1 MTLGKAHGEKPECAR
16 PAVRAAVVKA
26 ESVTQISADEKRYA
40 SDWTEPELPLE
51 ELGEMVRNSNIL
63 PQCIRAY
70 KNNIAGYG
78 IGIKYIEDDQE
89 ETEESKEEWGR
100 LQNIVNLLSIE
111 QDTKQVFEDI
121 IEAREKYGI
130 AYCEAIRD
138 LEGNVVQLDFIKDTP
153 SVRKTKPLLP
163 YQDMEYFYHGRAV
176 RRKKKFRKYKQEIGG
191 SVVYF
196 KEFGDPRVM
205 DLRDGAYK
213 DGIERQ
219 YQANEII
226 DFPVGVE
233 NYGEVRWIGQIL
245 GSDGSCRAEHLNN
258 NYFVNGRHVPLL
270 IAIKGGTLTEESYA
284 KLQEYMDG
292 IRGAA
297 GQHSFLIL
305 ETESIESNFDVKQPE
320 IELKDLAGVLQKDE
334 LFQEYIE
341 NNRKRVQSAFN
352 LPDLYVGY
360 TKDFNRA
367 TAQTAMEV
375 TEKQVFQPE
384 RASLA
389 WAVNHR
395 LLNGYRLKYCEVEF
409 KAPEITNPDDLY
421 KILTVAEKAGG
432 LPPNKAKQVAYQA
445 LGESSDDY
453 PGEWGEVPIA
463 MSAQSAGQAA
473 GQGTPPMAAKE
484 AAGGNQEEWQQAGRQ
499 LDGQIEKAEQSGE
512 PGEVLAVMKEVR
524 RLLHD
529 IKKQG
534 DCDGKSYLK
543 S

>member
-1 MTLGKAHGEKPECAR
+1 MTLGKAYMGGKTGCTR
-16 PAVRAAVVKA
+16 PAIRASVVKA
-26 ESVTQISADEKRYA
+26 ECTTQISADEKRYA

-89 ETEESKEEWGR
+89 ETEEAKAEWGR
-100 LQNIVNLLSIE
+100 LQDIVNLLSIE
-111 QDTKQVFEDI
+111 QDTKQVFEDV
-121 IEAREKYGI
+121 IETREKYGV
-130 AYCEAIRD
+130 AFCEVIRD
-138 LEGNVVQLDFIKDTP
+138 LQGNVVQLDFIKDTA
-153 SVRKTKPLLP
+153 SMRKSKPLLP
-163 YQDMEYFYHGRAV
+163 YQDMGYFYRGRVV

-191 SVVYF
+191 SAVYF
-196 KEFGDPRVM
+196 KEFGDPRTM

-219 YQANEII
+219 YQANEVI
-226 DFPVGVE
+226 DFPVGIGD
-233 NYGEVRWIGQIL
+233 YGEVRWIGQIL
-245 GSDGSCRAEHLNN
+245 GSDGSRRAEHLNN
-258 NYFVNGRHVPLL
+258 NYFVNGRHIPLL
-270 IAIKGGTLTEESYA
+270 IAIKGGTLTDESYA

-305 ETESIESNFDVKQPE
+305 ETESIENNFDVKQPE

-367 TAQTAMEV
+367 TAQTAMEI

-384 RASLA
+384 RTSLA
-389 WAVNHR
+389 WVINHR
-395 LLNGYRLKYCEVEF
+395 LLNGYQFRYCEVEF

-453 PGEWGEVPIA
+453 PGGWGEVPVA
-463 MSAQSAGQAA
+463 VSAKNAGQAP
-473 GQGTPPMAAKE
+473 GQGDLPMAIRE
-484 AAGGNQEEWQQAGRQ
+484 AMGGKQAQQQEEWRQAGQQ
-499 LDGQIEKAEQSGE
+499 LDGQIEKAEQNGE
-512 PGEVLAVMKEVR
+512 PGEVVAVMKEVR

-529 IKKQG
+529 IREQV
-534 DCDGKSYLK
+534 DSDG
-543 S
+543 